1 MIMSHTSDQAPN
13 ATSLHLKE
21 EFSWRAFQA
30 SKLSLGFVEF
40 FAPVKGKSS
49 ASNSIQCKCSSI
61 VAFVEWRNIAS
72 KISLLD

>member
-21 EFSWRAFQA
+21 EFSWRAFEA

-40 FAPVKGKSS
+40 FAPMKGKPS
-49 ASNSIQCKCSSI
+49 ASN
-61 VAFVEWRNIAS
+61 
-72 KISLLD
+72 